1 MIAEKDS
8 GFRKR
13 SCSKND
19 ISPRPI
25 GQSRISPEMPFT
37 LGPRA
42 LSAGYRLA
50 AFDSIGST
58 NAEAMSRAREGERG
72 PTWFV
77 TSEQTAGRGRRH
89 RPWIAPRGN
98 LACSILEVMEVS
110 PAVAATLGF
119 AAGLALEAALRK
131 LSVEASLRSAG
142 SEELNFLLKWPNDVL
157 AGRQKLAGILLEAEA
172 IGGNRLAVVV
182 GIGTNVVAAP
192 EGTPTPA
199 TSLAALGIQIG
210 AEELFAALSDGWAEF
225 RGIWDSGRGFGEIR
239 MNLSIYGLG
248 SRHQRSW
255 LAVDLG
261 VSFGDE
267 EHLPGID
274 LIMPD
279 IRFLEKEGKNLV
291 GLVLTHAHEDH
302 FGAIMDLWPKLKCPI
317 YATKFS
323 AALFE
328 AKCASVR
335 NLPKIPVTVVP
346 SGGRVDIGP
355 FNVEFIP
362 VAHSIPESHALAIH
376 TEVGTVLHTGDWKI
390 DPTPI
395 IGRPTDEKRLRE
407 LGDQGLL
414 ALIGDSTNAVRDGRS
429 PSEAEVARS
438 IAELVKAAKGRVAV
452 TTFASNVARLRAV
465 ADAAR
470 AAGRE
475 VVVVGRAMERVVQVA
490 RETGYLDGVQDF
502 RGADLYGHFPRDKV
516 LALCTGSQG
525 EPRAALSRIAND
537 DHPQVTLNQGDCVI
551 FSSRTIPGNE
561 KAVGAIIN
569 GLVTQGI
576 EVITDRTHL
585 VHVSGHPR
593 RDELRDMI
601 SWVRPQLLI
610 PVHGEAL
617 HLSEHA
623 KLARAAGVPKVVT
636 CRNGDLV
643 KLGPGDPGIIDE
655 LPSGRLYKDGNIL
668 EDSKSR
674 AVVERRRMGFAGC
687 AFVAIAM
694 TEKGE
699 LADDPEVDLV
709 GIPEKNTAGEVI
721 DEIVFDAVVSTVE
734 GLPRARRRDPDAMA
748 ESVRRAVRATV
759 NEQWGKKPLCYVH
772 VLTV

>member
-1 MIAEKDS
+1 MAEPDELT
-8 GFRKR
+8 FA
-13 SCSKND
+13 
-19 ISPRPI
+19 P
-25 GQSRISPEMPFT
+25 
-37 LGPRA
+37 LG
-42 LSAGYRLA
+42 G
-50 AFDSIGST
+50 
-58 NAEAMSRAREGERG
+58 
-72 PTWFV
+72 V
-77 TSEQTAGRGRRH
+77 
-89 RPWIAPRGN
+89 
-98 LACSILEVMEVS
+98 
-110 PAVAATLGF
+110 
-119 AAGLALEAALRK
+119 
-131 LSVEASLRSAG
+131 
-142 SEELNFLLKWPNDVL
+142 
-157 AGRQKLAGILLEAEA
+157 
-172 IGGNRLAVVV
+172 
-182 GIGTNVVAAP
+182 
-192 EGTPTPA
+192 
-199 TSLAALGIQIG
+199 
-210 AEELFAALSDGWAEF
+210 
-225 RGIWDSGRGFGEIR
+225 GEIG
-239 MNLSIYGLG
+239 MNLSIYGLRNG
-248 SRHQRSW
+248 HRRSW
-255 LAVDLG
+255 LVVDLG

-279 IRFLEKEGKNLV
+279 ISFLEKERNNLI

-302 FGAIMDLWPKLKCPI
+302 FGAIIDLWPKLKCPI
-317 YATKFS
+317 YATQFS

-328 AKCASVR
+328 AKCASER
-335 NLPKIPVTVVP
+335 NPPKIPITVVR
-346 SGGRVDIGP
+346 SGGRIDLGP
-355 FNVEFIP
+355 FKVEFIP

-376 TEVGTVLHTGDWKI
+376 TSAGTVLHTGDWKI

-395 IGRPTDEKRLRE
+395 IGQPTDERRLRE
-407 LGDQGLL
+407 LGDAGVL
-414 ALIGDSTNAVRDGRS
+414 ALIGDSTNAVREGRS
-429 PSEAEVARS
+429 PSEAEVAKT
-438 IAELVKAAKGRVAV
+438 IIELVKASKGRVAV
-452 TTFASNVARLRAV
+452 TTFASNVARVRAV

-470 AAGRE
+470 LAGRE

-490 RETGYLDGVQDF
+490 RETGYLDGVQNF
-502 RGADLYGHFPRDKV
+502 RGADLYGHFPSDKV

-525 EPRAALSRIAND
+525 EPRAALARIAND
-537 DHPQVTLNQGDCVI
+537 DHPEVTLNKGDRVI

-569 GLVTQGI
+569 GLITQGV

-623 KLARAAGVPKVVT
+623 SLARAAGVPKVLV

-655 LPSGRLYKDGNIL
+655 LPSGRLYKDGSIL

-694 TEKGE
+694 TETGE

-709 GIPEKNTAGEVI
+709 GIPEKNTAGDII
-721 DEIVFDAVVSTVE
+721 DEIVFDIVVSTVE
-734 GLPRARRRDPDAMA
+734 GLPRPRRRDPDALA
-748 ESVRRAVRATV
+748 ESVRRAVRASIS
-759 NEQWGKKPLCYVH
+759 EQWGKKPLCLVH
-772 VLTV
+772 VLTL

>member
-1 MIAEKDS
+1 MAK
-8 GFRKR
+8 
-13 SCSKND
+13 
-19 ISPRPI
+19 P
-25 GQSRISPEMPFT
+25 
-37 LGPRA
+37 
-42 LSAGYRLA
+42 
-50 AFDSIGST
+50 
-58 NAEAMSRAREGERG
+58 
-72 PTWFV
+72 
-77 TSEQTAGRGRRH
+77 
-89 RPWIAPRGN
+89 
-98 LACSILEVMEVS
+98 
-110 PAVAATLGF
+110 
-119 AAGLALEAALRK
+119 
-131 LSVEASLRSAG
+131 
-142 SEELNFLLKWPNDVL
+142 EELVFAPL
-157 AGRQKLAGILLEAEA
+157 
-172 IGGNRLAVVV
+172 GGV
-182 GIGTNVVAAP
+182 
-192 EGTPTPA
+192 
-199 TSLAALGIQIG
+199 
-210 AEELFAALSDGWAEF
+210 
-225 RGIWDSGRGFGEIR
+225 GEIG

-248 SRHQRSW
+248 NRQQRAW
-255 LAVDLG
+255 LAIDLG

-279 IRFLEKEGKNLV
+279 VSFLEKERKNLM

-302 FGAIMDLWPKLKCPI
+302 FGAIIDLWPKLKCPI
-317 YATKFS
+317 YATQFS

-328 AKCASVR
+328 AKCAAER
-335 NLPKIPVTVVP
+335 NAPKIPVTVVP

-407 LGDQGLL
+407 LGDAGLL

-438 IAELVKAAKGRVAV
+438 ITELVKAAKGRVAV
-452 TTFASNVARLRAV
+452 TTFASNVARLKAV
-465 ADAAR
+465 AIAAK
-470 AAGRE
+470 AADRE

-490 RETGYLDGVQDF
+490 RETGYLDGVQSF
-502 RGADLYGHFPRDKV
+502 RSAEVYGHLPQDKV

-525 EPRAALSRIAND
+525 EPRAALARIAND
-537 DHPQVTLNQGDCVI
+537 DHPEITLNRGDSVI

-569 GLVTQGI
+569 GLVLQGV
-576 EVITDRTHL
+576 EVITDRDQL

-601 SWVRPQLLI
+601 AWTRPQLLI

-617 HLSEHA
+617 HLNEHA
-623 KLARAAGVPKVVT
+623 KLARAAGVPRVLV

-643 KLGPGDPGIIDE
+643 KLGPGDPGIIGQV
-655 LPSGRLYKDGNIL
+655 PAGRLYKDGTIL

-674 AVVERRRMGFAGC
+674 AVVERRRMAFSGC

-694 TEKGE
+694 TQQGE
-699 LADDPEVDLV
+699 LVDDPEVDLI
-709 GIPEKNTAGEVI
+709 GIPEKNKAGEPF
-721 DEIVFDAVVSTVE
+721 DDIVFDAVVSTIE
-734 GLPRARRRDPDAMA
+734 GLPKARRRDADALA
-748 ESVRRAVRATV
+748 ESVRRAVRSV
-759 NEQWGKKPLCYVH
+759 INEHWGKKPPCLVH

>member
-1 MIAEKDS
+1 MAK
-8 GFRKR
+8 
-13 SCSKND
+13 
-19 ISPRPI
+19 P
-25 GQSRISPEMPFT
+25 
-37 LGPRA
+37 
-42 LSAGYRLA
+42 
-50 AFDSIGST
+50 
-58 NAEAMSRAREGERG
+58 
-72 PTWFV
+72 
-77 TSEQTAGRGRRH
+77 
-89 RPWIAPRGN
+89 
-98 LACSILEVMEVS
+98 
-110 PAVAATLGF
+110 
-119 AAGLALEAALRK
+119 
-131 LSVEASLRSAG
+131 
-142 SEELNFLLKWPNDVL
+142 EELVFAPL
-157 AGRQKLAGILLEAEA
+157 
-172 IGGNRLAVVV
+172 GGV
-182 GIGTNVVAAP
+182 
-192 EGTPTPA
+192 
-199 TSLAALGIQIG
+199 
-210 AEELFAALSDGWAEF
+210 
-225 RGIWDSGRGFGEIR
+225 GEIG

-248 SRHQRSW
+248 NRQQRAW
-255 LAVDLG
+255 LAIDLG

-279 IRFLEKEGKNLV
+279 VSFLEKERKNLM

-302 FGAIMDLWPKLKCPI
+302 FGAIIDLWPKLKCPI
-317 YATKFS
+317 YATQFS

-328 AKCASVR
+328 AKCPAER
-335 NLPKIPVTVVP
+335 NAPKIPVTVVP

-407 LGDQGLL
+407 LGDAGLL

-429 PSEAEVARS
+429 PSEAEVASS
-438 IAELVKAAKGRVAV
+438 ITELVKAAKGRVAV
-452 TTFASNVARLRAV
+452 TTFASNVARLKAV
-465 ADAAR
+465 AIAAK
-470 AAGRE
+470 AADRE

-490 RETGYLDGVQDF
+490 RETGYLDGVQSF
-502 RGADLYGHFPRDKV
+502 RSAEVYGHLPQDKV

-525 EPRAALSRIAND
+525 EPRAALARIAND
-537 DHPQVTLNQGDCVI
+537 DHPEITLNRGDSVI

-569 GLVTQGI
+569 GLVLQGV
-576 EVITDRTHL
+576 EVITDRDQL

-601 SWVRPQLLI
+601 AWTRPQLLI

-617 HLSEHA
+617 HLNEHA
-623 KLARAAGVPKVVT
+623 KLARAAGVPRVLV

-643 KLGPGDPGIIDE
+643 KLGPGDPGIIGQV
-655 LPSGRLYKDGNIL
+655 PAGRLYKDGTIL

-674 AVVERRRMGFAGC
+674 AVGERRRMAFSGC

-694 TEKGE
+694 TEQGE
-699 LADDPEVDLV
+699 LADDPAVELV
-709 GIPEKNTAGEVI
+709 GIPEKNKAGEPF
-721 DEIVFDAVVSTVE
+721 DDLVFDAVVSTVE
-734 GLPRARRRDPDAMA
+734 GLPKARRRDPDALA
-748 ESVRRAVRATV
+748 ESVRRAVRSV
-759 NEQWGKKPLCYVH
+759 INEHWGKKPPCLVH